1 MKERNAKRKWEW
13 EALKRAREKLNQDAG
28 ITLIMEPSK
37 PLGSTKKREVEPDE
51 KKKKLKDMKQE
62 ELFQL
67 MGRHYNT
74 LFYCTLFSS
83 PNTEFNKSG
92 TMMLKD

>member
-51 KKKKLKDMKQE
+51 KKK
-62 ELFQL
+62 
-67 MGRHYNT
+67 
-74 LFYCTLFSS
+74 
-83 PNTEFNKSG
+83 
-92 TMMLKD
+92 